1 MRGVYTSGVLE
12 AFDEAGLRF
21 DSVVACS
28 AGACAAASYLAGQTW
43 RNRHIYLDL
52 LDGSK
57 LVRYRRLFTGGNVMD
72 IDYLTDDVTVRLCPM
87 DLRALRASETKLHI
101 AVTDWKT
108 GEARYLNNHDDDLL
122 TAFRATCALPLFYRG
137 EVWYQ
142 GRRLV
147 DGGVADPVP
156 VARAVALGARDI
168 VVVLTSSIE
177 VRGVKKRFPRMI
189 SSSRAVRRALRER
202 YRKYRDAATIIA
214 APPDGVSIRVVRAS
228 SALPVKRTTTDR
240 NLLEQGCDLG
250 KRDGAAFVA
259 AAHRRRGARTD
270 VSS

>member
-12 AFDEAGLRF
+12 AFDEAGLGF

-43 RNRHIYLDL
+43 RNRHIYLNL
-52 LDGSK
+52 LDGNK

-72 IDYLTDDVTVRLCPM
+72 IDYLTDDVTMRLCPL
-87 DLRALRASETKLHI
+87 DLDALRASETTLHI

-108 GEARYLNNHDDDLL
+108 GEARYLNNREDDLL

-137 EVWYQ
+137 EVRYQ

-156 VARAVALGARDI
+156 VARAIALGATDI
-168 VVVLTSSIE
+168 VVVLTSPIE
-177 VRGVKKRFPRMI
+177 SRGIKKRFGGMI
-189 SSSRAVRRALRER
+189 SSSRAIRAALRER
-202 YRKYRDAATIIA
+202 HLMYREAATILA
-214 APPDGVSIRVVRAS
+214 APPEGVSIRVVRPS
-228 SALPVKRTTTDR
+228 SPLPVKRTTTDR
-240 NLLEQGCDLG
+240 SRLEEGCDLG

-259 AAHRRRGARTD
+259 SHEVGVA
-270 VSS
+270 